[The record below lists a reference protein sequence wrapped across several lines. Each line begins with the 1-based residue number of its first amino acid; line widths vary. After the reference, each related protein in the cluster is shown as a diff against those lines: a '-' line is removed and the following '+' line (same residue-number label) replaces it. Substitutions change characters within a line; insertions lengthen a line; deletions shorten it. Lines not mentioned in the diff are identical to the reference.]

1 MEIFPG
7 VPRGRSG
14 WAYMLRVER
23 ARREGRGWG
32 RRWATPTPPTALR
45 RTGGRSRSAWI
56 DMVWAND
63 LERVKGGISRWIRYA
78 CSEGRQ
84 TETETEDKLR
94 SSQPKPSS
102 NLFSTMTKVKAPV
115 AVAQSGGQPNPSQI
129 SPPVTMSLLTRV
141 RSDATVCPG
150 SSCTQPRTLTRA
162 SREGYTSRSRQKT
175 SSHSYNV
182 QTYNGTEFPSFSIAY
197 SISTFCHSVTK
208 SAFPKPSP
216 NRHRQRHQSTTSAP
230 RLRRESAI
238 YNGSVS
244 LLLSC

>member
-1 MEIFPG
+1 
-7 VPRGRSG
+7 
-14 WAYMLRVER
+14 
-23 ARREGRGWG
+23 
-32 RRWATPTPPTALR
+32 
-45 RTGGRSRSAWI
+45 
-56 DMVWAND
+56 
-63 LERVKGGISRWIRYA
+63 
-78 CSEGRQ
+78 
-84 TETETEDKLR
+84 
-94 SSQPKPSS
+94 
-102 NLFSTMTKVKAPV
+102 
-115 AVAQSGGQPNPSQI
+115 
-129 SPPVTMSLLTRV
+129 MSLLTRV

-150 SSCTQPRTLTRA
+150 SSCIQPRTLTRA